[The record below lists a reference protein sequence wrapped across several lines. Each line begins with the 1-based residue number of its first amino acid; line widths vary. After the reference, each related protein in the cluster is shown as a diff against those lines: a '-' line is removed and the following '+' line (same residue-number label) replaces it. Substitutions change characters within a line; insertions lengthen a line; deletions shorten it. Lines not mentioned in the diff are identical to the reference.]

1 MHGRETMKKTFLFS
15 AVLPIGIV
23 TISEPDVTWNFN
35 DEMMGRILHG
45 YLTSK
50 SGFTVGIADASD
62 RKMDL
67 ELDRLPPPAN
77 RCIEEEAWVA

>member
-1 MHGRETMKKTFLFS
+1 MKKTFLFS

-45 YLTSK
+45 
-50 SGFTVGIADASD
+50 
-62 RKMDL
+62 
-67 ELDRLPPPAN
+67 
-77 RCIEEEAWVA
+77 